1 MINATVNDLNNR
13 IKLICK
19 FNTEELIT
27 KDFGDRINIKKYK
40 EIIDAFLNDANT
52 LNGIKLSEI
61 VYDEVTFV
69 DFLSVIRE
77 VLSLLVRINDLNS
90 NNSNLENDFL
100 QVSNEIE
107 SIFKTY
113 MTRRPKFMELIS
125 ISTGNRFN
133 VFIDMVQNKK
143 LEIQSNL
150 SGFEKVRIDGLDKIH
165 DTLEEIETA
174 SKSAKEQ
181 LDKIINDQKTL
192 TEVKLLSKYGDFF
205 HHKAKSFNVQAK
217 KSLCASIWIGAV
229 ILIIS
234 LVMFFLFDIGKVERF
249 GGTTAFIAAK
259 LAIYA
264 VLFIFLN
271 FTIRSY
277 KTAKHNAVVNENKH
291 LALKTF
297 EIFAGHTQDEKTRDI
312 VLITANNLIYSDIN
326 TGYLSHDSNSS
337 YQDNVLE
344 MIKNFN
350 KK

>member
-1 MINATVNDLNNR
+1 M
-13 IKLICK
+13 
-19 FNTEELIT
+19 E
-27 KDFGDRINIKKYK
+27 
-40 EIIDAFLNDANT
+40 
-52 LNGIKLSEI
+52 
-61 VYDEVTFV
+61 
-69 DFLSVIRE
+69 
-77 VLSLLVRINDLNS
+77 SLLILLN
-90 NNSNLENDFL
+90 
-100 QVSNEIE
+100 
-107 SIFKTY
+107 
-113 MTRRPKFMELIS
+113 
-125 ISTGNRFN
+125 
-133 VFIDMVQNKK
+133 
-143 LEIQSNL
+143 
-150 SGFEKVRIDGLDKIH
+150 
-165 DTLEEIETA
+165 
-174 SKSAKEQ
+174 
-181 LDKIINDQKTL
+181 IIL
-192 TEVKLLSKYGDFF
+192 
-205 HHKAKSFNVQAK
+205 
-217 KSLCASIWIGAV
+217 AV